1 MGTEGELQLVGMEE
15 AQLSLEGME
24 EQVNQER
31 MEAQPTERLEVQLT
45 PGI

>member
-1 MGTEGELQLVGMEE
+1 MGTEGELQLVGME

-24 EQVNQER
+24 EPINQEG

>member
-24 EQVNQER
+24 EQVNQEWVKT
-31 MEAQPTERLEVQLT
+31 QPTKRLEVQLT